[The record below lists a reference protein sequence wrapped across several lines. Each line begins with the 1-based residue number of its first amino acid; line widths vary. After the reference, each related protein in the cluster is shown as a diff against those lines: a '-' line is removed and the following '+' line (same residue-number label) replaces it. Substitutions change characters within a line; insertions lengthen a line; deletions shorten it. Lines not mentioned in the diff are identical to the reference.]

1 MQSHAV
7 HIWFW
12 FLWVNYPQKEVIFW
26 KRGHQN
32 LIVYQSQKK
41 SMILSKFFFSF
52 EESLYF
58 DTHTHSYSEESRTR
72 WTGGLLLTAHFAYCF
87 CFCFCPFPPTALP
100 ASGSSSS
107 GKAGEV
113 QGKRRKQRN
122 GEKQRKWRR
131 NRGQSSANCSPYI
144 ECSVSFLGLGL
155 GLCLGMLMGSPLPR
169 PLDSPPSYS
178 CDCCGRMQ
186 NWSIWA
192 SSLAGSL
199 ALCLWWATKSPSPSP
214 SPSPYTIP
222 HHFDFLFW
230 TSCANMYNL
239 YPLPG
244 YLKRQTG
251 PRFRLSPERPNC
263 VGSHNAI
270 EGLTAGH
277 RKDAALGPSSRMKSL
292 CKLWRFLIT

>member
-1 MQSHAV
+1 
-7 HIWFW
+7 
-12 FLWVNYPQKEVIFW
+12 
-26 KRGHQN
+26 
-32 LIVYQSQKK
+32 
-41 SMILSKFFFSF
+41 MILSKIFFFF
-52 EESLYF
+52 WGNTVLRH
-58 DTHTHSYSEESRTR
+58 THTHSYSEESRTR

-100 ASGSSSS
+100 DSGSSSS

-214 SPSPYTIP
+214 SPYTIP

-244 YLKRQTG
+244 YLKSRQG
-251 PRFRLSPERPNC
+251 RGFGYRPNALIMLA
-263 VGSHNAI
+263 VIMQLKGWLLVIARMLLLVLPAGWNLYANSGDFWSPKKLST
-270 EGLTAGH
+270 GLLSAF
-277 RKDAALGPSSRMKSL
+277 P
-292 CKLWRFLIT
+292 WRSFGL